1 MATTALSIT
10 ATPGKPHSFSPKA
23 AAAGHTGLFTQLST
37 IAIPGQ
43 RHSFSPKSPVA
54 GHTGLFT
61 QLSTI
66 AVPGKIHSFTAKT
79 LAPAVD
85 DLIGTRSSIYDD
97 HGGYRKLISV
107 HKDDEEILQTIIA
120 FVLSE

>member
-23 AAAGHTGLFTQLST
+23 SAAGHTGLFTELST
-37 IAIPGQ
+37 IAIPG
-43 RHSFSPKSPVA
+43 RR
-54 GHTGLFT
+54 
-61 QLSTI
+61 
-66 AVPGKIHSFTAKT
+66 HSFTAKT
-79 LAPAVD
+79 LADAD

-107 HKDDEEILQTIIA
+107 HKDDEEILQT
-120 FVLSE
+120 